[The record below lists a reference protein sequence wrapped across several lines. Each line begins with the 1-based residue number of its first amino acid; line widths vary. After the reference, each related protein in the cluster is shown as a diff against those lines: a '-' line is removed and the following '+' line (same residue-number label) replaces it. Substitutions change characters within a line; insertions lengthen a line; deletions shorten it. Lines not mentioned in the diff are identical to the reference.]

1 MERQPRQ
8 VHSMD
13 DENPSERNEVADE
26 WANDGA
32 VGAGATVAD
41 RRGVEYRG
49 SGIEVTIFLCI
60 SLSVYF

>member
-1 MERQPRQ
+1 
-8 VHSMD
+8 MD